1 MSEVEVSKSS
11 LFRPIRPSRS
21 FLLPLPAFPAHHAD
35 VQPFLKLLDATVKA
49 SRLSG
54 TKTKQLSQ
62 DSLKIPA
69 AYDTKL
75 VSSFLKLNNSLKPA
89 SQQRISSLYV
99 FDAIARANKGQ
110 KGREGFMEKMEGVVD
125 SWVRGMLTDGN
136 GEAWAEGRVSFMHSV
151 YVM

>member
-1 MSEVEVSKSS
+1 MFTGA
-11 LFRPIRPSRS
+11 LDPFTHLAPFFFPLDFPSTS
-21 FLLPLPAFPAHHAD
+21 AD
-35 VQPFLKLLDATVKA
+35 AQAFLKLLDTTVKA

-69 AYDTKL
+69 SYDTKI

-125 SWVRGMLTDGN
+125 SWVRGMLTDGHS
-136 GEAWAEGRVSFMHSV
+136 GAWVEGRVSNAARGWGTS
-151 YVM
+151 

>member
-1 MSEVEVSKSS
+1 M
-11 LFRPIRPSRS
+11 LLTPRPISLLSSSRS
-21 FLLPLPAFPAHHAD
+21 TSPGSSAD
-35 VQPFLKLLDATVKA
+35 AQAFLKLLDTTVKA

-69 AYDTKL
+69 SYDTKI

-125 SWVRGMLTDGN
+125 SWVRGMLTDGQS
-136 GEAWAEGRVSFMHSV
+136 GAWVEGRVSDAARSWDKS
-151 YVM
+151 